1 MSARTSATGGYL
13 TPASKPS
20 PLEDDDLE
28 DFLQEMVAGI
38 TGLSATM
45 VRPRWQPIP
54 PKQPSSETDWAAVGI
69 VHREPDDNAVQ
80 IHNSAGE
87 GSTTLSRHEVVSV
100 TASFYGPNSHR
111 YAGILRDGLSI
122 AQNREPL
129 QLRDM
134 GLVDVGA
141 VVSVPSLVQQRWIR
155 GADLTIR
162 VRREI
167 TREYAILN
175 LNSAQGAIN
184 GDPWE
189 VEK

>member
-1 MSARTSATGGYL
+1 M
-13 TPASKPS
+13 
-20 PLEDDDLE
+20 
-28 DFLQEMVAGI
+28 
-38 TGLSATM
+38 
-45 VRPRWQPIP
+45 
-54 PKQPSSETDWAAVGI
+54 
-69 VHREPDDNAVQ
+69 
-80 IHNSAGE
+80 
-87 GSTTLSRHEVVSV
+87 